1 MTLYTS
7 KVIAQWLCL
16 TERRVRQL
24 RDEGVIVEAR
34 PGLYELQ
41 PTVARYIKY
50 LGGAGKESLNTER
63 MKLTAEKRKA
73 AEMDNDLRRGDLHS
87 TQDIEKGIQTMC
99 LNIRSRF
106 LAMPAKL
113 KQDTGSGTA
122 APWAPPTFKDCVAAD
137 ICAAF
142 FEENEHADRHTVDG
156 KDVLIV
162 LEDDDLREHSAH
174 WEAGAKQNF
183 DTGLYTAHTIL
194 YIRVEDYG
202 PKPKIGKQLVLDKGT
217 KSQRTYTINLCQEES
232 GVYRMTMERTR
243 Q

>member
-1 MTLYTS
+1 MALF
-7 KVIAQWLCL
+7 
-16 TERRVRQL
+16 E
-24 RDEGVIVEAR
+24 
-34 PGLYELQ
+34 
-41 PTVARYIKY
+41 
-50 LGGAGKESLNTER
+50 
-63 MKLTAEKRKA
+63 
-73 AEMDNDLRRGDLHS
+73 
-87 TQDIEKGIQTMC
+87 
-99 LNIRSRF
+99 
-106 LAMPAKL
+106 L

-202 PKPKIGKQLVLDKGT
+202 PKPKIGISWRPGF
-217 KSQRTYTINLCQEES
+217 CQS
-232 GVYRMTMERTR
+232 TVAGAD

>member
-1 MTLYTS
+1 MALF
-7 KVIAQWLCL
+7 
-16 TERRVRQL
+16 E
-24 RDEGVIVEAR
+24 
-34 PGLYELQ
+34 
-41 PTVARYIKY
+41 
-50 LGGAGKESLNTER
+50 
-63 MKLTAEKRKA
+63 
-73 AEMDNDLRRGDLHS
+73 
-87 TQDIEKGIQTMC
+87 
-99 LNIRSRF
+99 
-106 LAMPAKL
+106 L
-113 KQDTGSGTA
+113 KQDTGSGAA

-137 ICAAF
+137 IDAAF
-142 FEENEHADRHTVDG
+142 FEENEH
-156 KDVLIV
+156 
-162 LEDDDLREHSAH
+162 DLREHSAH

>member
-1 MTLYTS
+1 MALF
-7 KVIAQWLCL
+7 
-16 TERRVRQL
+16 E
-24 RDEGVIVEAR
+24 
-34 PGLYELQ
+34 
-41 PTVARYIKY
+41 
-50 LGGAGKESLNTER
+50 
-63 MKLTAEKRKA
+63 
-73 AEMDNDLRRGDLHS
+73 
-87 TQDIEKGIQTMC
+87 
-99 LNIRSRF
+99 
-106 LAMPAKL
+106 L
-113 KQDTGSGTA
+113 KQDTGSGAA
-122 APWAPPTFKDCVAAD
+122 APWAPPTFKGCVAAD
-137 ICAAF
+137 IDAAF

-194 YIRVEDYG
+194 YIRAEDYG

-232 GVYRMTMERTR
+232 GVYHMTMERTR

>member
-1 MTLYTS
+1 MALF
-7 KVIAQWLCL
+7 
-16 TERRVRQL
+16 E
-24 RDEGVIVEAR
+24 
-34 PGLYELQ
+34 
-41 PTVARYIKY
+41 
-50 LGGAGKESLNTER
+50 
-63 MKLTAEKRKA
+63 
-73 AEMDNDLRRGDLHS
+73 
-87 TQDIEKGIQTMC
+87 
-99 LNIRSRF
+99 
-106 LAMPAKL
+106 L
-113 KQDTGSGTA
+113 KQDTGSEAA

-142 FEENEHADRHTVDG
+142 
-156 KDVLIV
+156 

>member
-1 MTLYTS
+1 MGTTH
-7 KVIAQWLCL
+7 IQG
-16 TERRVRQL
+16 L
-24 RDEGVIVEAR
+24 RSGGYLRGV
-34 PGLYELQ
+34 
-41 PTVARYIKY
+41 
-50 LGGAGKESLNTER
+50 
-63 MKLTAEKRKA
+63 
-73 AEMDNDLRRGDLHS
+73 
-87 TQDIEKGIQTMC
+87 
-99 LNIRSRF
+99 
-106 LAMPAKL
+106 
-113 KQDTGSGTA
+113 
-122 APWAPPTFKDCVAAD
+122 
-137 ICAAF
+137 

-243 Q
+243 K

>member
-1 MTLYTS
+1 MLPPFVDMHPPCPVTGGGFYCGGES
-7 KVIAQWLCL
+7 
-16 TERRVRQL
+16 
-24 RDEGVIVEAR
+24 
-34 PGLYELQ
+34 
-41 PTVARYIKY
+41 VA
-50 LGGAGKESLNTER
+50 LFE
-63 MKLTAEKRKA
+63 
-73 AEMDNDLRRGDLHS
+73 
-87 TQDIEKGIQTMC
+87 
-99 LNIRSRF
+99 
-106 LAMPAKL
+106 L
-113 KQDTGSGTA
+113 KQDTGSGAA

-137 ICAAF
+137 IDAAF

>member
-1 MTLYTS
+1 MALF
-7 KVIAQWLCL
+7 
-16 TERRVRQL
+16 E
-24 RDEGVIVEAR
+24 
-34 PGLYELQ
+34 
-41 PTVARYIKY
+41 
-50 LGGAGKESLNTER
+50 
-63 MKLTAEKRKA
+63 
-73 AEMDNDLRRGDLHS
+73 
-87 TQDIEKGIQTMC
+87 
-99 LNIRSRF
+99 
-106 LAMPAKL
+106 L
-113 KQDTGSGTA
+113 KQDTVSGAA

-137 ICAAF
+137 IDAAF

>member
-1 MTLYTS
+1 M
-7 KVIAQWLCL
+7 I
-16 TERRVRQL
+16 
-24 RDEGVIVEAR
+24 
-34 PGLYELQ
+34 
-41 PTVARYIKY
+41 YIKNQMVSFMKHTVEVMIPETEIKARIAE
-50 LGGAGKESLNTER
+50 LGRQINEHYKDSGSEMVLVGLLRGSFMFMADLCREVQVPHEVDF
-63 MKLTAEKRKA
+63 MTA
-73 AEMDNDLRRGDLHS
+73 S
-87 TQDIEKGIQTMC
+87 
-99 LNIRSRF
+99 SY
-106 LAMPAKL
+106 
-113 KQDTGSGTA
+113 GSGMST
-122 APWAPPTFKDCVAAD
+122 TRDVKILKDLDED
-137 ICAAF
+137 I
-142 FEENEHADRHTVDG
+142 RG

-217 KSQRTYTINLCQEES
+217 KSQRTFTINLCQEES